1 MNVICRIMCE
11 CNSIN
16 SLLFIKE
23 ESKYI
28 HEILVFALSSL
39 FVALHWMLAEIFFLF
54 HSYIKAVLLLSD
66 FAISTD

>member
-28 HEILVFALSSL
+28 HEILVFALNSL
-39 FVALHWMLAEIFFLF
+39 FVALH
-54 HSYIKAVLLLSD
+54 
-66 FAISTD
+66 